1 MPHTNDHN
9 PLVVAF
15 LCTWCAYRAADLV
28 GTTRRSYAASVR
40 PVRVVCTG
48 RVGPELI
55 LNALA
60 AGADGVLVV
69 GCHPGECH
77 RTDGN
82 LKAQRRVKLLRHL
95 LSQVGIAPERVDVV
109 WAAASEGGVL
119 ADAADRMADTVRRLG
134 PLRSRPTAHGTFDID
149 ALTTGGEA
157 EISLVE
163 HA

>member
-1 MPHTNDHN
+1 MPHSNDHD

-40 PVRVVCTG
+40 PVRVVCSG

-55 LNALA
+55 LSALA
-60 AGADGVLVV
+60 AGADAVLVV

-95 LSQVGIAPERVDVV
+95 VSQVGIEPERVDLV

-119 ADAADRMADTVRRLG
+119 ADAADRMADTVRQLG
-134 PLRSRPTAHGTFDID
+134 HLRSRPTAGPPFRLDD
-149 ALTTGGEA
+149 LATGGEA
-157 EISLVE
+157 PSGLDD
-163 HA
+163 HG